1 MFKPIWPDDTNW
13 AIFFRGA
20 ETSNHAE
27 CVAFGSADW
36 HLTKHGIPSNGP
48 FFLRGT
54 NRWSLLEMGC
64 SENCGPPCHDV
75 IMSCRWSTWSTL
87 FRRRIRP
94 WQKASWP
101 RILCVPKIGEAHG
114 KSAVQVRSG
123 KLFSEQI
130 WTRPVVSTRYALCL
144 VWCKTTS
151 DPSFNY
157 CVMLNSLVGGSEH
170 FWFFHILGM
179 SSSQLTNSIIFQRG
193 RAQPPASF
201 DCSFLGLGPMFFGDT
216 RATGCLPIGWW
227 PADLI
232 DQRSFVYE
240 NRNRMGTSP
249 LNRALESFARRK

>member
-1 MFKPIWPDDTNW
+1 MVTFGNGMFWKLWTTMSWCHHVLSVVNLVNLVPQAYSPLAKGKLAKDP
-13 AIFFRGA
+13 
-20 ETSNHAE
+20 
-27 CVAFGSADW
+27 
-36 HLTKHGIPSNGP
+36 L
-48 FFLRGT
+48 
-54 NRWSLLEMGC
+54 C
-64 SENCGPPCHDV
+64 S
-75 IMSCRWSTWSTL
+75 
-87 FRRRIRP
+87 
-94 WQKASWP
+94 
-101 RILCVPKIGEAHG
+101 KIGEAHG

-151 DPSFNY
+151 EPSFNY